1 MHRLIYRLTLI
12 LLCSSLSGDDH
23 EATISGTV
31 FRNEKENPLEGANI
45 LIKSNKGDEFGT
57 TSDKNGGFRI
67 ENISEGNYSLTVS
80 FIGYEDH
87 REDLKIS
94 KGKIY
99 EVNVTLNIEPILM
112 AKLEIISEMD
122 APYENLPGAASVMD
136 MQRIKLVNPIGTQEM
151 LEYVPGINGFSDDG
165 IGNSRI
171 SIGIRGLN
179 PRRSSRVLIL
189 EDGVP
194 IQPALYVYPNM
205 YYNPPADRI
214 DQIEVIKGSGTILY
228 GPQTMGGVIN
238 YFTKRPR
245 NEFGGLAKLT
255 VGENEYSSVFT
266 ELGGFGRG
274 KLRADIQ
281 VLAKRGNGFRQNN
294 KFEQINNTLK
304 LNYAKSP
311 TKNLYLKANY
321 NYENSQATYTGLTKL
336 SFDNN
341 PAFNPKEDDNFKVV
355 RGAID
360 VMQSE
365 KVSANISK
373 STTAFLS
380 YFDRRWWRENDI
392 FIKASDYLDE
402 DGELNE
408 NPTPQPFYGNNLI
421 RVGNGIDNFGILR
434 TFYVAGFKESYN
446 IEHTFFG
453 NSSTMETGWRVYWE
467 RFIDDRKT
475 GFTSDS
481 VFATD
486 AREGVYFRGTG
497 DSLIIY
503 PGSNSHHYETVAAS
517 GFISE
522 SIDFGSFTLRPGLR
536 IEIFE
541 QERVDRLAGSLY
553 QDKSLVVALPGI
565 AFSSNIMG
573 GTIFGGIHRGFTP
586 PSSGALKILNFG
598 EGLEESGLDLEAEK
612 SWNKEIGIRG
622 NLSLLD
628 YEIAGFHIDIENLV
642 AAGRGTAFKNLGKVN
657 SQGVEVRSDFL
668 FSKLNS
674 FLPNIGVAYTYLSTS
689 VVDGTIIS
697 NIQPVGQ
704 EVSINGNELP
714 YSPNHTLNIG
724 LELNPINSFSFRLD
738 YKYVGKVY
746 TDFQNLENEDDRVGY
761 NLGISGPIP
770 AYYLFNLSS
779 SYQLSQNMKLFL
791 TGKNITDEVYIG
803 SRLHSNPGQKDAN
816 ISSGILPGARKQ
828 VNLGIE
834 YAF

>member
-1 MHRLIYRLTLI
+1 MKHFQIII
-12 LLCSSLSGDDH
+12 LYAASVYSLLSQNLSSTVSGS
-23 EATISGTV
+23 I
-31 FRNEKENPLEGANI
+31 FQNQKNIPMQGANVVMTGPNGI
-45 LIKSNKGDEFGT
+45 ELGSS
-57 TSDKNGGFRI
+57 SDMNGKFRI
-67 ENISEGNYSLTVS
+67 KNVLPGDYLFKVS
-80 FIGYEDH
+80 FIGFEDH
-87 REDLKIS
+87 RESIVVAS
-94 KGKIY
+94 GKNY
-99 EVNVTLNIEPILM
+99 ELDIVLSVKPITL
-112 AKLEIISEMD
+112 AKLEIISEID
-122 APYENLPGAASVMD
+122 APYENLPGAASVLNSH
-136 MQRIKLVNPIGTQEM
+136 RVKLVNPIGTQEM
-151 LEYVPGINGFSDDG
+151 LEYVPGINGYADDG

-245 NEFGGLAKLT
+245 SEFGGLVKLT
-255 VGENEYSSVFT
+255 AGENQYSSAFA
-266 ELGGFGRG
+266 ELGGLGNG

-281 VLAKRGNGFRQNN
+281 FLAKRGDGFRENN
-294 KFEQINNTLK
+294 TFEQLNNTLK

-311 TKNLYLKANY
+311 TKNLYLKVNY

-336 SFDNN
+336 SYDENSR
-341 PAFNPKEDDNFKVV
+341 FNPKEDDNFRVV

-360 VMQSE
+360 FMQSE

-380 YFDRRWWRENDI
+380 YFDRKWWRENDI
-392 FIKASDYLDE
+392 FIKATDYLDTN
-402 DGELNE
+402 GVVNE
-408 NPTPQPFYGNNLI
+408 NPAPQPFYGNNLI

-434 TFYVAGFKESYN
+434 TFYVAGIKESYN
-446 IEHTFFG
+446 IEHTLFG
-453 NSSTMETGWRVYWE
+453 KPTTMETGWRVYWE
-467 RFIDDRKT
+467 RFLDDRKT

-481 VFATD
+481 SFATD
-486 AREGVYFRGTG
+486 AREGVYFRGAG

-503 PGSNSHHYETVAAS
+503 PGSNSHHYETAAVS
-517 GFISE
+517 GYISE
-522 SIDFGSFTLRPGLR
+522 SIDFGTFTLRPGLR

-553 QDKSLVVALPGI
+553 QDKSIVVALPGL

-573 GTIFGGIHRGFTP
+573 NTFFGGAHRGFTP

-598 EGLEESGLDLEAEK
+598 EGLENSGLDLKAEK

-622 NLSLLD
+622 DLSIID

-642 AAGRGTAFKNLGKVN
+642 AAGRGTAFKNLGEVN
-657 SQGVEVRSDFL
+657 SQGVELRTDFL
-668 FSKLNS
+668 FSKVNKLI
-674 FLPNIGVAYTYLSTS
+674 PNFGLAYTYLSTEI
-689 VVDGTIIS
+689 VDGTIIS
-697 NIQPVGQ
+697 NVQPVGQ
-704 EVSINGNELP
+704 EVSINGNKLP
-714 YSPNHTLNIG
+714 YSPDHTLNVG
-724 LELNPINSFSFRLD
+724 MELNPISSFFFRLD
-738 YKYVGKVY
+738 FKHVSKVY
-746 TDFQNLENEDDRVGY
+746 TDFQNLENQDDKVGY

-770 AYYLFNLSS
+770 AYNILNLSS
-779 SYQLSQNMKLFL
+779 SYQISKAMKLFL
-791 TGKNITDEVYIG
+791 SGKNILDTKYIG

-816 ISSGILPGARKQ
+816 ISSGILPGPRRQ
-828 VNLGIE
+828 INLGIE
-834 YAF
+834 YNF